1 MSVIDHRSDRQL
13 DRRVLIALQAV
24 LVAVPLLLGGRHPW
38 TVTLAGPVV
47 LTLLLLTLR
56 ARQRANGGPPVTGV
70 AALAAFVAIA
80 LVTTLPLPPILLR
93 LVSPATA
100 RLYAETLPGWPGDG
114 GWSTWRSLAIDPYG
128 VWAEMTRLTLA
139 FGAFAVLIAYPWRSE
154 LPGEHA
160 NAAVSAR
167 ILLTFVVTG
176 AAVAALALMSQLAG
190 NGYVLWIT
198 DAAASPS
205 RASGP
210 FVNPNHFA
218 AWLEML
224 LPVALGFAVALATRV
239 RRHVAAAA
247 HSARGMGVNA
257 RRAWITAVISHQ
269 RALALPLAAG
279 AAVMLMTVAHLAT
292 GSRAGSA
299 ALFVGLAIA
308 VAGMLAGVQRKQRMS
323 RLPAWL
329 PAACGAVLVL
339 ASAGTLALW
348 ASTDGDDAAVIA
360 SDVVDVNLTSRLA
373 VAAQG
378 RAIVASHP
386 LFGTGMGSWL
396 HAFRPHQAP
405 PVEGGIWDHA
415 HNDYLE
421 LAAES
426 GIAGAA
432 AAVAFCFAVVATVVG
447 QRRARREEAAERRKS
462 RGSHLPPGFEISEWR
477 AALRDGAPIRWGLA
491 GGIGAVLFHSWVDFG
506 LRMPGNLLTLFALT
520 GLLVL
525 TSRRQTAPAPNEA
538 LALSLDGELA
548 RPLDEET
555 MFDDAEVALR
565 RMAMPPEPALA
576 ALTALAFVTAIGPT
590 VNTLRVAAGATP
602 LAPRDAIV
610 ASDLTLAEEGDAGR
624 AHATA
629 LVRHALDW
637 SPADRD
643 AHEMAAAVAG
653 PGPEG
658 DAALRRAIALSPW
671 APELRDALA
680 FRLADDGQAHAAAAE
695 LEESMFR
702 YPYLVSHDY
711 MRTTL
716 PLTGRTPAERLRAL
730 ADGDT
735 VPVRLAALDDA
746 TAGAIERGLGRALDA
761 TPAGAVRA
769 GILNDLALLLEA
781 RDRHADAARL
791 LRSEAAA
798 SHDGRLLMARAAR
811 NALRVGDLA
820 TAEEVLLAAL
830 AENPDEG
837 RLYRDLAVGVY
848 AARGDFASAETV
860 LTAGERNALDMLPVH
875 RGMTEF
881 LERRAAA
888 EDDRTASL
896 WAATDGAA
904 AAEVP

>member
-1 MSVIDHRSDRQL
+1 MSTFDHRSDRRR
-13 DRRVLIALQAV
+13 DRRVLIALQAL

-47 LTLLLLTLR
+47 LTLLVLTLR
-56 ARQRANGGPPVTGV
+56 ARQLANGGPPVTGV

-80 LVTTLPLPPILLR
+80 FATTLPLPPILLR
-93 LVSPATA
+93 LLSPATA
-100 RLYAETLPGWPGDG
+100 RLYAETLPGWPGEG

-128 VWAEMTRLTLA
+128 VWAEITRLTLA
-139 FGAFAVLIAYPWRSE
+139 FGAFAVLIAYPWRSD
-154 LPGEHA
+154 LPGENA
-160 NAAVSAR
+160 DAAVSAR
-167 ILLTFVVTG
+167 ILLTLVVTG
-176 AAVAALALMSQLAG
+176 TVVAALALASQLAG

-198 DAAASPS
+198 DASASTT

-224 LPVALGFAVALATRV
+224 LPVALGFAVALTTRV

-269 RALALPLAAG
+269 RALALPLGAG
-279 AAVMLMTVAHLAT
+279 AAVMLMAVAHFAT

-299 ALFVGLAIA
+299 ALLVGLAIA
-308 VAGMLAGVQRKQRMS
+308 VAGTLASTQRKQRMS

-329 PAACGAVLVL
+329 PAACAALLVL

-348 ASTDGDDAAVIA
+348 ATADGDDSTVIA
-360 SDVVDVNLTSRLA
+360 SEVVDVNLTSRLA

-378 RAIVASHP
+378 RAIVGSHP
-386 LFGTGMGSWL
+386 LFGTGLGSWL

-421 LAAES
+421 LAAEG
-426 GIAGAA
+426 GIAGGAA
-432 AAVAFCFAVVATVVG
+432 ALAFCFAVVATVVR
-447 QRRARREEAAERRKS
+447 QRRARRAEAAERRKR
-462 RGSHLPPGFEISEWR
+462 RGTHRPPGFEISEWR

-520 GLLVL
+520 GLLIL
-525 TSRRQTAPAPNEA
+525 TSRRQTAPASDEA
-538 LALSLDGELA
+538 FALPVDGELA
-548 RPLDEET
+548 PALDDGT
-555 MFDDAEVALR
+555 MIDGAEAAPR

-576 ALTALAFVTAIGPT
+576 ALAALAFVAAIGPT
-590 VNTLRVAAGATP
+590 VNTLRMTVGAAP
-602 LAPRDAIV
+602 LAPRDALL
-610 ASDLTLAEEGDAGR
+610 ASDLMLAEEGNDGR
-624 AHATA
+624 ERAAA

-680 FRLADDGQAHAAAAE
+680 FRLADEGDARAAALE

-716 PLTGRTPAERLRAL
+716 PLAGRSAAERLRAL

-735 VPVRLAALDDA
+735 VPVRLAALDDL

-761 TPAGAVRA
+761 TPPGAMRA

-791 LRSEAAA
+791 LHAEAAA
-798 SHDGRLLMARAAR
+798 SPDGRLLMARAAR
-811 NALRVGDLA
+811 NALRVGDLG

-875 RGMTEF
+875 RGRTEF

-888 EDDRTASL
+888 EDERTASF
-896 WAATDGAA
+896 WAATDVAPA
-904 AAEVP
+904 DEP

>member
-1 MSVIDHRSDRQL
+1 MSAI
-13 DRRVLIALQAV
+13 DRRVLLALQAV

-56 ARQRANGGPPVTGV
+56 ARQLAGGGPPVTGV
-70 AALAAFVAIA
+70 AALAAFVALA
-80 LVTTLPLPPILLR
+80 LVTTVPLPPILLR
-93 LVSPATA
+93 LLSPATA

-139 FGAFAVLIAYPWRSE
+139 FGAFAVMVAYPWRTD
-154 LPGEHA
+154 LPGENA
-160 NAAVSAR
+160 DAAVSAR
-167 ILLTFVVTG
+167 VLLTFVVTG
-176 AAVAALALMSQLAG
+176 TVVAALALMSQLAG

-198 DAAASPS
+198 DASASTT

-224 LPVALGFAVALATRV
+224 LPVALGFAAALTTRV

-257 RRAWITAVISHQ
+257 RRAWISAVISHQ
-269 RALALPLAAG
+269 SELALPLAAG
-279 AAVMLMTVAHLAT
+279 AAVLLMAVAHLAT

-299 ALFVGLAIA
+299 ALLIGLAIA
-308 VAGMLAGVQRKQRMS
+308 VAGMLASAERKQRMS

-329 PAACGAVLVL
+329 PAACAAVLVL

-348 ASTDGDDAAVIA
+348 ASADGDDSAVIA

-378 RAIVASHP
+378 RAIVGSYP

-426 GIAGAA
+426 GVAGAA
-432 AAVAFCFAVVATVVG
+432 VAVAFCCAVVATVVR
-447 QRRARREEAAERRKS
+447 QRRARREETAERRKS
-462 RGSHLPPGFEISEWR
+462 RGSHLPPGFEIAEWR

-525 TSRRQTAPAPNEA
+525 IGRRQTAPAVEDA
-538 LALSLDGELA
+538 LA
-548 RPLDEET
+548 RPLDEALALPLDDDT
-555 MFDDAEVALR
+555 MFDAGEAAPR
-565 RMAMPPEPALA
+565 RTASTPPEPALA
-576 ALTALAFVTAIGPT
+576 ALTALAFVAAIGPT
-590 VNTLRVAAGATP
+590 INTLRVTAGAVP
-602 LAPRDAIV
+602 LAPRDALV
-610 ASDLTLAEEGDAGR
+610 ASDLTLAEEGDDGR
-624 AHATA
+624 DRAAA

-680 FRLADDGQAHAAAAE
+680 FRLADDGQARAAAAE

-716 PLTGRTPAERLRAL
+716 PLTSRTPAERLRAL

-735 VPVRLAALDDA
+735 VPVRLAALDDV

-761 TPAGAVRA
+761 TPPGAMRA

-791 LRSEAAA
+791 LRAEATA

-848 AARGDFASAETV
+848 AARGDFASAATV

-875 RGMTEF
+875 RGKTEF

-888 EDDRTASL
+888 ENDRTASL
-896 WAATDGAA
+896 WAATDVAD
-904 AAEVP
+904 AAEEP

>member
-1 MSVIDHRSDRQL
+1 MSAL

-56 ARQRANGGPPVTGV
+56 ARQLAGGGPPVTGV
-70 AALAAFVAIA
+70 AALAAFVALA

-93 LVSPATA
+93 VLSPATA
-100 RLYAETLPGWPGDG
+100 RLYAETLPGWPGEG

-128 VWAEMTRLTLA
+128 VWAETTRLTLA
-139 FGAFAVLIAYPWRSE
+139 FGAFAVMIAYPWRTE
-154 LPGEHA
+154 LPGE
-160 NAAVSAR
+160 NADGAVSAR

-176 AAVAALALMSQLAG
+176 TVVAALALMSQLAG

-198 DAAASPS
+198 DASASPN

-257 RRAWITAVISHQ
+257 RRAWITAIISHQ
-269 RALALPLAAG
+269 RALALPLGAG
-279 AAVMLMTVAHLAT
+279 AAVMLMAVAHLAT

-299 ALFVGLAIA
+299 ALLVGLAIA
-308 VAGMLAGVQRKQRMS
+308 VAGMLASAQQKQRMS

-329 PAACGAVLVL
+329 PAACAAVLVL

-348 ASTDGDDAAVIA
+348 ATADGDDSAVIA

-378 RAIVASHP
+378 RAIVGSHP

-426 GIAGAA
+426 GVAGAA
-432 AAVAFCFAVVATVVG
+432 AALAFCFAVVATVVR
-447 QRRARREEAAERRKS
+447 QRRARRDDAAERRKS
-462 RGSHLPPGFEISEWR
+462 RGAQLPPGFEIAEWR
-477 AALRDGAPIRWGLA
+477 AALRDGAPIRWGIT

-525 TSRRQTAPAPNEA
+525 TSRRHTAPAAEDA
-538 LALSLDGELA
+538 LAL
-548 RPLDEET
+548 PLDDDT
-555 MFDDAEVALR
+555 MFDASEAAPR
-565 RMAMPPEPALA
+565 RKATMPPEPALA
-576 ALTALAFVTAIGPT
+576 ALTALAFVAAIGPT
-590 VNTLRVAAGATP
+590 ANTLRVTTGATP
-602 LAPRDAIV
+602 LAPRDALV
-610 ASDLTLAEEGDAGR
+610 ASDLTLAEEGDEGR
-624 AHATA
+624 ARAAA

-653 PGPEG
+653 PGPDG

-716 PLTGRTPAERLRAL
+716 PLTGRTSAERLRAL

-735 VPVRLAALDDA
+735 VPVRLAALDDV

-761 TPAGAVRA
+761 TPPGAVRA

-791 LRSEAAA
+791 LRVEAAA

-830 AENPDEG
+830 AENPEEG

-888 EDDRTASL
+888 EDDRTALL
-896 WAATDGAA
+896 WAATDVAARDGAGA
-904 AAEVP
+904 PTEEP

>member
-1 MSVIDHRSDRQL
+1 MSAI

-47 LTLLLLTLR
+47 LTLLMLTLR
-56 ARQRANGGPPVTGV
+56 ARQLANGGPPVTGV

-93 LVSPATA
+93 LLSPATA
-100 RLYAETLPGWPGDG
+100 RLYAETLPGWPGEG

-139 FGAFAVLIAYPWRSE
+139 FGAFAVMIAYPWRSE
-154 LPGEHA
+154 LPSE
-160 NAAVSAR
+160 NADASVSAR

-176 AAVAALALMSQLAG
+176 TVVAALALMSQLAG

-198 DAAASPS
+198 DASASPN

-224 LPVALGFAVALATRV
+224 LPMALGFAVALATRV
-239 RRHVAAAA
+239 RRHVTAAA

-269 RALALPLAAG
+269 SGLALPLAAG
-279 AAVMLMTVAHLAT
+279 AAVMLMAVAHLAT

-299 ALFVGLAIA
+299 ALLVGLAIA
-308 VAGMLAGVQRKQRMS
+308 VGGMLASAQRKHRMS

-329 PAACGAVLVL
+329 PAACAAVLIL
-339 ASAGTLALW
+339 ASVGTLTLW
-348 ASTDGDDAAVIA
+348 ATADGDDSAVIA

-378 RAIVASHP
+378 RTIVGSHP

-432 AAVAFCFAVVATVVG
+432 AAIAFCFAVVATAVR
-447 QRRARREEAAERRKS
+447 QRRARRSEAGERRKS
-462 RGSHLPPGFEISEWR
+462 RGAQLPPGFEISEWR

-506 LRMPGNLLTLFALT
+506 LRMPGNLLTLFGVM

-525 TSRRQTAPAPNEA
+525 TGRRQTAAASDEA
-538 LALSLDGELA
+538 VTL
-548 RPLDEET
+548 PLDEAT
-555 MFDDAEVALR
+555 AFDADGLAPR
-565 RMAMPPEPALA
+565 RMTTPPEPALA
-576 ALTALAFVTAIGPT
+576 ALTALAFVVAIGPT
-590 VNTLRVAAGATP
+590 VNMLRVTTGATP
-602 LAPRDAIV
+602 LAPRDALV
-610 ASDLTLAEEGDAGR
+610 ASDLTLAEEGDDGR
-624 AHATA
+624 ERAAA

-643 AHEMAAAVAG
+643 AHEMAAVVAG

-680 FRLADDGQAHAAAAE
+680 FRLADDGQAVAAATE

-716 PLTGRTPAERLRAL
+716 PLMGRTPAERLRAL

-735 VPVRLAALDDA
+735 VPVRLAALDDV
-746 TAGAIERGLGRALDA
+746 TAGAIERGLVRALDA
-761 TPAGAVRA
+761 TPPGAMRA

-791 LRSEAAA
+791 LRAEATA

-820 TAEEVLLAAL
+820 AAEEVLLAAL
-830 AENPDEG
+830 AENPEEG

-896 WAATDGAA
+896 WAATDVAARDGAGAA
-904 AAEVP
+904 MEEP

>member
-1 MSVIDHRSDRQL
+1 MSTV

-38 TVTLAGPVV
+38 TVSLAGPVV

-56 ARQRANGGPPVTGV
+56 ARQLAGGGPPVTGV

-93 LVSPATA
+93 LLSPATA
-100 RLYAETLPGWPGDG
+100 RLYAETLPGWPGEG

-139 FGAFAVLIAYPWRSE
+139 FGAFAVMIAYPWRTD
-154 LPGEHA
+154 LPGENA
-160 NAAVSAR
+160 DAAVSAR
-167 ILLTFVVTG
+167 LLLTFLVTG
-176 AAVAALALMSQLAG
+176 TAVAGLALMSQLAG

-198 DAAASPS
+198 DAAASTS

-279 AAVMLMTVAHLAT
+279 AAVMLMAVAHLAT

-299 ALFVGLAIA
+299 ALLVGLAIA
-308 VAGMLAGVQRKQRMS
+308 VAGMLASNQRKQRMS

-329 PAACGAVLVL
+329 PAACAAVLVL
-339 ASAGTLALW
+339 ASVGTLALW
-348 ASTDGDDAAVIA
+348 ATADGDDASVVA

-426 GIAGAA
+426 GLAGAA
-432 AAVAFCFAVVATVVG
+432 AAVAFCFAVVATVVR
-447 QRRARREEAAERRKS
+447 QRRARREEAAERRKI
-462 RGSHLPPGFEISEWR
+462 RGTHLPPGFEISEWR
-477 AALRDGAPIRWGLA
+477 AALRDGAPIRWGIA
-491 GGIGAVLFHSWVDFG
+491 GGLGAVLFHSWVDFG

-525 TSRRQTAPAPNEA
+525 TSRRHTAPASDE
-538 LALSLDGELA
+538 ALSL
-548 RPLDEET
+548 PLDEET
-555 MFDDAEVALR
+555 AFDTDGVAPHR
-565 RMAMPPEPALA
+565 KTTMPPEPALA
-576 ALTALAFVTAIGPT
+576 ALTALAFVAAIGPT
-590 VNTLRVAAGATP
+590 VNTLRMTAGAMP
-602 LAPRDAIV
+602 LAPRDALV
-610 ASDLTLAEEGDAGR
+610 ATDLTLAEEGDDGR
-624 AHATA
+624 ERAAA

-653 PGPEG
+653 PGPDG

-680 FRLADDGQAHAAAAE
+680 FRLADDGQAQAAATE

-735 VPVRLAALDDA
+735 VPVRLAALDDV

-761 TPAGAVRA
+761 TPPGVVRA

-791 LRSEAAA
+791 LRAEAAA

-875 RGMTEF
+875 RGKTEF

-896 WAATDGAA
+896 WAATGVADAGDGTGAPMEA
-904 AAEVP
+904 P